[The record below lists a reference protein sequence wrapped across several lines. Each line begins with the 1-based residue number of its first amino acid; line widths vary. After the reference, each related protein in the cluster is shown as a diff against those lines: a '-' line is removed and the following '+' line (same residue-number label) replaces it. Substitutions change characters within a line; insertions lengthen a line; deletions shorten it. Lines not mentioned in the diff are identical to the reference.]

1 MGDIGFDTRHAFIV
15 NKLSESYGEDV
26 KNVEVAL
33 LRNKAEVDSFFEPNG
48 PPKLIW
54 FYQSPQDDGSG
65 EPSSGEKRLFLTTGD
80 VDGLDNKAV
89 YFIRNNAKGV
99 AEKSVEQDVSCGEIQ
114 GGMLETLRTV
124 LTDVFL
130 PIFKEQQDW
139 GKSAESETAEFL
151 DGATKFGNMLSEV
164 VNNLQ
169 GGVELKKPEKR
180 YADLK
185 LKPNTFNKLAQDPE
199 ATAHFEAILEDWCVQ
214 TEKLLEEDDSSYSL
228 ADESGPDTE
237 IEFWRNRMAKLN
249 SVMEQ
254 LKLKECKMV
263 LGVSMA
269 ARFKS
274 SRQWKAI
281 DVKVTDATNEAKD
294 NVKYLNTLEKSLEP
308 LYKGTPHNIIE
319 ALPTLMNNIK
329 MMHTIARYYNT
340 VERMTNLFC
349 KITNQMITN
358 SKAFILSQGKIW
370 DQDKAKLI
378 KNLEVVLKVNVSY
391 QEQYKITRDRL
402 MSQPRGKQFDFN
414 DRQIFGKFDLFCKRI
429 SKLIDLFT
437 TIEQFSTLAEHKHID
452 GLEGIIRRFSEIAE
466 DFKRLPYDL
475 LEYTRNQFDR
485 DLLEFNVNIHELE
498 TELQDFINISFDKA
512 TSTEAAL
519 NLLRQFQ
526 SILQRESLRAD
537 LNEKYMLIFQNY
549 GTDLDTIQQIYEK
562 QKTSP
567 PLVRNAPPV
576 AGSIMWSRQLL
587 QRIEEP
593 MKNFSQNKGI
603 MTSKESK
610 RIIRTY
616 KGREGSHRIRGALA

>member
-180 YADLK
+180 YADLE

-549 GTDLDTIQQIYEK
+549 GTDLDTIQ
-562 QKTSP
+562 
-567 PLVRNAPPV
+567 
-576 AGSIMWSRQLL
+576 
-587 QRIEEP
+587 
-593 MKNFSQNKGI
+593 
-603 MTSKESK
+603 
-610 RIIRTY
+610 
-616 KGREGSHRIRGALA
+616 

>member
-33 LRNKAEVDSFFEPNG
+33 LRNKTEVDSFFEPNG

-54 FYQSPQDDGSG
+54 FYQSPQDDGSV

-139 GKSAESETAEFL
+139 GKSAETETAEFL

-180 YADLK
+180 YADLE

-340 VERMTNLFC
+340 TERLTMLFK
-349 KITNQMITN
+349 KITNKMIHN
-358 SKAFILSQGKIW
+358 CRQFVQGGPT
-370 DQDKAKLI
+370 AKLWGQPFPQLVTRLQACLAL
-378 KNLEVVLKVNVSY
+378 NEGY
-391 QEQYKITRDRL
+391 QEQYYMTRDKL
-402 MSQPRGKQFDFN
+402 LTQPKGKQFDFN
-414 DRQIFGKFDLFCKRI
+414 ESAIFSKFDLFCRRI
-429 SKLIDLFT
+429 EKLSDM
-437 TIEQFSTLAEHKHID
+437 FSTVEQA
-452 GLEGIIRRFSEIAE
+452 RPPRAASPPP
-466 DFKRLPYDL
+466 RLPPP
-475 LEYTRNQFDR
+475 T
-485 DLLEFNVNIHELE
+485 V
-498 TELQDFINISFDKA
+498 A
-512 TSTEAAL
+512 
-519 NLLRQFQ
+519 
-526 SILQRESLRAD
+526 SLPPRHVRHHR
-537 LNEKYMLIFQNY
+537 L
-549 GTDLDTIQQIYEK
+549 TDLAAT
-562 QKTSP
+562 
-567 PLVRNAPPV
+567 
-576 AGSIMWSRQLL
+576 G
-587 QRIEEP
+587 
-593 MKNFSQNKGI
+593 
-603 MTSKESK
+603 
-610 RIIRTY
+610 
-616 KGREGSHRIRGALA
+616 RGAPRSGL

>member
-180 YADLK
+180 YADLE

-214 TEKLLEEDDSSYSL
+214 TEKLLEEDEEYWPEFPEQKYQVG
-228 ADESGPDTE
+228 DE
-237 IEFWRNRMAKLN
+237 
-249 SVMEQ
+249 
-254 LKLKECKMV
+254 
-263 LGVSMA
+263 
-269 ARFKS
+269 
-274 SRQWKAI
+274 
-281 DVKVTDATNEAKD
+281 
-294 NVKYLNTLEKSLEP
+294 Y
-308 LYKGTPHNIIE
+308 
-319 ALPTLMNNIK
+319 
-329 MMHTIARYYNT
+329 
-340 VERMTNLFC
+340 
-349 KITNQMITN
+349 
-358 SKAFILSQGKIW
+358 FI
-370 DQDKAKLI
+370 
-378 KNLEVVLKVNVSY
+378 
-391 QEQYKITRDRL
+391 
-402 MSQPRGKQFDFN
+402 
-414 DRQIFGKFDLFCKRI
+414 
-429 SKLIDLFT
+429 
-437 TIEQFSTLAEHKHID
+437 
-452 GLEGIIRRFSEIAE
+452 
-466 DFKRLPYDL
+466 
-475 LEYTRNQFDR
+475 
-485 DLLEFNVNIHELE
+485 
-498 TELQDFINISFDKA
+498 
-512 TSTEAAL
+512 
-519 NLLRQFQ
+519 
-526 SILQRESLRAD
+526 
-537 LNEKYMLIFQNY
+537 
-549 GTDLDTIQQIYEK
+549 
-562 QKTSP
+562 
-567 PLVRNAPPV
+567 
-576 AGSIMWSRQLL
+576 
-587 QRIEEP
+587 
-593 MKNFSQNKGI
+593 
-603 MTSKESK
+603 
-610 RIIRTY
+610 
-616 KGREGSHRIRGALA
+616 

>member
-1 MGDIGFDTRHAFIV
+1 MGDIGFDTRHQFIV
-15 NKLSESYGEDV
+15 NKLSESYGEASKIAEDAV
-26 KNVEVAL
+26 LK
-33 LRNKAEVDSFFEPNG
+33 NKAAVDDFFEPSG

-54 FYQSPQDDGSG
+54 FYQTPEEEEGEGSG
-65 EPSSGEKRLFLTTGD
+65 GAEPQPKLYLTTGD
-80 VDGLDNKAV
+80 VDGLQNKAV
-89 YFIRNNAKGV
+89 YFIRNSAKGV
-99 AEKSVEQDVSCGEIQ
+99 AEKSVEQDMSCGEIQ
-114 GGMLETLRTV
+114 GGMLESLRTV

-130 PIFKEQQDW
+130 PIFKEQQNW
-139 GKSAESETAEFL
+139 GKSAESETVEFL
-151 DGATKFGNMLSEV
+151 DGATKFGNMLSEA

-169 GGVELKKPEKR
+169 GGVELKKPEKK
-180 YADLK
+180 YADLE

-199 ATAHFEAILEDWCVQ
+199 ATAHFEDILDDWCLQ

-254 LKLKECKMV
+254 LKLKECIMV

-269 ARFKS
+269 ARFKA

-281 DVKVTDATNEAKD
+281 DVKVTEATNEAKD

-358 SKAFILSQGKIW
+358 SKAFILSEGKIW
-370 DQDKAKLI
+370 DQNKASLI
-378 KNLEVVLKVNVSY
+378 KNLEVVLKVNESY

-414 DRQIFGKFDLFCKRI
+414 DRQILGKFDLFCKRI

-437 TIEQFSTLAEHKHID
+437 TIEQFSTLAEHKHLD
-452 GLEGIIRRFSEIAE
+452 GLEGIIKSFSQIAE

-498 TELQDFINISFDKA
+498 TQLQDFINDSFDKA

-526 SILQRESLRAD
+526 SILQRESLRSD
-537 LNEKYMLIFQNY
+537 LDEKYMLIF
-549 GTDLDTIQQIYEK
+549 
-562 QKTSP
+562 
-567 PLVRNAPPV
+567 
-576 AGSIMWSRQLL
+576 
-587 QRIEEP
+587 
-593 MKNFSQNKGI
+593 
-603 MTSKESK
+603 
-610 RIIRTY
+610 
-616 KGREGSHRIRGALA
+616 